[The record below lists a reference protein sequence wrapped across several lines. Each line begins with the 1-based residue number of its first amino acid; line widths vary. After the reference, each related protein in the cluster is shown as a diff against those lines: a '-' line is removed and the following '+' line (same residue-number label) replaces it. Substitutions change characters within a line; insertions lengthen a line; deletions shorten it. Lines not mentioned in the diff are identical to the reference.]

1 MGRRIM
7 IVDDSGF
14 MRMMI
19 RKMLVKHGFE
29 VVAEADNGVTALEKY
44 REFQPDLVLLD
55 ITMPEVNG
63 IQALRNIK
71 AEFPNVKAIMVSAM
85 GQKPLVTEAIK
96 AGAYDF
102 VIKPFLEER
111 VIETIRGILEDK

>member
-55 ITMPEVNG
+55 ITMPKVNG